1 MARRPRGVPRAPARP
16 LRPRPTHGRHAHAVQ
31 VKELK
36 RRPRVIAEAP
46 ARFLGRLGF
55 SPNGL
60 TIAGSVLTA
69 SVGLLVAQGWF
80 LAAGICLWLFS
91 ATDTLD
97 GALAR
102 ATNRVS
108 VFGAF
113 LDSVCDRY
121 AEAAVFFGLVWW
133 YQTSGN
139 ALGVALA
146 YLALVGS
153 LMVSYARAR
162 AEGVGLQ
169 AADVGWFQR
178 PERIILLGVGLLV
191 APLAPS
197 ALIIVLGLL
206 AVLTTITVLQRVL
219 HVARSSRYN
228 PPHT

>member
-1 MARRPRGVPRAPARP
+1 
-16 LRPRPTHGRHAHAVQ
+16 
-31 VKELK
+31 VKQLK
-36 RRPRVIAEAP
+36 SQSRSFAEVP

-55 SPNGL
+55 TPNAL
-60 TIAGSVLTA
+60 TIIGSILTG

-80 LAAGICLWLFS
+80 LAAGVCLWLFS
-91 ATDTLD
+91 ATDMLD

-121 AEAAVFFGLVWW
+121 AEAAVFLGLVWW
-133 YQTSGN
+133 YQTTAN
-139 ALGVALA
+139 LPGVLLA

-169 AADVGWFQR
+169 AAEIGWFQR
-178 PERIILLGVGLLV
+178 PERIIALGLGLL
-191 APLAPS
+191 AAEFIPG
-197 ALIIVLGLL
+197 ALLVVLGLL
-206 AVLTTITVLQRVL
+206 VVLTTLTVLQRVR
-219 HVARSSRYN
+219 HVARSVSR
-228 PPHT
+228 

>member
-1 MARRPRGVPRAPARP
+1 M
-16 LRPRPTHGRHAHAVQ
+16 
-31 VKELK
+31 KELK
-36 RRPRVIAEAP
+36 RRSRILAEAP

-60 TIAGSVLTA
+60 TIVGSVLTA
-69 SVGLLVAQGWF
+69 SVGLMVAQGWF

-91 ATDTLD
+91 LTDTLD

-102 ATNRVS
+102 ATDRVS

-121 AEAAVFFGLVWW
+121 AEAAVFFGLLWW
-133 YQTSGN
+133 YQSTAN
-139 ALGVALA
+139 PLGVALA

-169 AADVGWFQR
+169 AAEVGWFQR
-178 PERIILLGVGLLV
+178 PERIIALGFGLL
-191 APLAPS
+191 LAPF
-197 ALIIVLGLL
+197 IPGVLL
-206 AVLTTITVLQRVL
+206 AVLALMAILTTITVLQRVI
-219 HVARSSRYN
+219 HVARTSGYN
-228 PPHT
+228 QPHTTP

>member
-1 MARRPRGVPRAPARP
+1 
-16 LRPRPTHGRHAHAVQ
+16 LL
-31 VKELK
+31 EIK
-36 RRPRVIAEAP
+36 RRSRLYAEAP
-46 ARFLGRLGF
+46 ARWLARLGL
-55 SPNGL
+55 SPNAL
-60 TIAGSVLTA
+60 TVIGSVLTA

-80 LAAGICLWLFS
+80 LAAGICLWIFS

-102 ATNRVS
+102 VTGRVS

-133 YQTSGN
+133 YQSTGS
-139 ALGVALA
+139 AAGVALA

-169 AADVGWFQR
+169 AADIGWFQR
-178 PERIILLGVGLLV
+178 PERIIALGLGLLV
-191 APLAPS
+191 ASFFPPALLLVLAF
-197 ALIIVLGLL
+197 L
-206 AVLTTITVLQRVL
+206 AVLTTITVLQRVR
-219 HVARSSRYN
+219 HVARASR
-228 PPHT
+228 

>member
-1 MARRPRGVPRAPARP
+1 M
-16 LRPRPTHGRHAHAVQ
+16 
-31 VKELK
+31 KDLK
-36 RRPRVIAEAP
+36 RRSRLIAVAP
-46 ARFLGRLGF
+46 ALFLGRLGLT
-55 SPNGL
+55 PNAL
-60 TIAGSVLTA
+60 TVIGSLLTA

-80 LAAGICLWLFS
+80 VAAAICLWLFS

-133 YQTSGN
+133 YQSAADTLGI
-139 ALGVALA
+139 ALS

-169 AADVGWFQR
+169 AAEVGWFQR
-178 PERIILLGVGLLV
+178 PERIIALGLGLLA
-191 APLAPS
+191 APLAPA
-197 ALIIVLGLL
+197 ALQVVLAG
-206 AVLTTITVLQRVL
+206 VGRV
-219 HVARSSRYN
+219 
-228 PPHT
+228 PPGD

>member
-1 MARRPRGVPRAPARP
+1 VKQLKDRSRA
-16 LRPRPTHGRHAHAVQ
+16 L
-31 VKELK
+31 
-36 RRPRVIAEAP
+36 AEGP
-46 ARFLGRLGF
+46 ARFLGRLGLT
-55 SPNGL
+55 PNAL
-60 TIAGSVLTA
+60 TVIGSLLTA

-80 LAAGICLWLFS
+80 VAAGVCLWLFS

-102 ATNRVS
+102 ATGRVS

-121 AEAAVFFGLVWW
+121 AEAAVYFGLVWW
-133 YQTSGN
+133 YQSSGN
-139 ALGVALA
+139 TLGVALA

-178 PERIILLGVGLLV
+178 PERII
-191 APLAPS
+191 
-197 ALIIVLGLL
+197 VLGLGLLAAPFVPVALLVVLAVL
-206 AVLTTITVLQRVL
+206 AVLTTLTVLQRVL
-219 HVARSSRYN
+219 HVARASGYN
-228 PPHT
+228 QPRTTP

>member
-1 MARRPRGVPRAPARP
+1 VR
-16 LRPRPTHGRHAHAVQ
+16 
-31 VKELK
+31 EIK
-36 RRPRVIAEAP
+36 RRSRTLAESP
-46 ARFLGRLGF
+46 ALFLGRLGF
-55 SPNGL
+55 TPNAL
-60 TIAGSVLTA
+60 TIVGSLLTA
-69 SVGLLVAQGWF
+69 AVGLLIAQGWF

-133 YQTSGN
+133 YQSTANSP
-139 ALGVALA
+139 GVALA
-146 YLALVGS
+146 YVAVIGS

-169 AADVGWFQR
+169 AAEVGWFQR
-178 PERIILLGVGLLV
+178 PERIITLG
-191 APLAPS
+191 
-197 ALIIVLGLL
+197 LGLL
-206 AVLTTITVLQRVL
+206 ITPFVPEALLVVLAVLAILTSVTVAQRVR
-219 HVARSSRYN
+219 HVAQASRYN
-228 PPHT
+228 QPHTTP

>member
-1 MARRPRGVPRAPARP
+1 M
-16 LRPRPTHGRHAHAVQ
+16 
-31 VKELK
+31 KELK
-36 RRPRVIAEAP
+36 SRSRVAAEAP

-60 TIAGSVLTA
+60 TIVGSLLTA

-133 YQTSGN
+133 YQSTGN

-169 AADVGWFQR
+169 AAEVGWFQR
-178 PERIILLGVGLLV
+178 PERIIALGVGLI
-191 APLAPS
+191 LAPFVPG
-197 ALIIVLGLL
+197 ILL
-206 AVLTTITVLQRVL
+206 AVLALLAILTTVTVLQRVV
-219 HVARSSRYN
+219 HVARASGYN
-228 PPHT
+228 QPHTTP